1 MTSNTL
7 VLFRPKQKRRFY
19 EPIVLFK
26 ALADITHEEGSLGLP
41 ETPARPRT
49 EEQRFHQFVHKLA
62 GVCDSTRG
70 GKTVTSFAV
79 LEHEDRFV
87 YVFGCNQVCSLDLV
101 KTQKFVTELLATLS
115 GFHQLDEVARGP
127 VRRAVLEMILTFNMP
142 RLDIYLKSFKGQLR
156 ACLEYCERQTD
167 EIATAV
173 GVGLEV
179 FGDAIADIAFK
190 GLDESEYLPSYNRFL
205 QALDVF
211 LTPQTKAFVDDRA
224 LRGRIQDGR
233 SFECWSELRHNLS
246 RLRNYQSVVQ
256 DLIDAEKE
264 WPELFQEAE
273 VIPVSSS
280 KADPNP
286 LGRKSEI
293 ADAIIG
299 RMEHDNSRRERYRGF
314 AQELQRMQFDDRIQ
328 KQCQRDSFKP
338 FVHSEILVLEW
349 VTANASRL
357 ELSFFHGWKY
367 IGSSKGACRLC
378 HYYFETPGQH
388 GGIKTRSSHG
398 NLYVNWRFPDLYEDD
413 GPEGKTRRQEIF
425 NWMMNRVRD
434 DAFQTMESK
443 ASTGKRHDSSTH
455 PLMSVR
461 HTDAQT
467 DVGARDLA
475 DVDELGEQ
483 LERGLNLDDSPTTDS
498 PEDSGSDDDEEGGT
512 SLF

>member
-1 MTSNTL
+1 
-7 VLFRPKQKRRFY
+7 
-19 EPIVLFK
+19 
-26 ALADITHEEGSLGLP
+26 
-41 ETPARPRT
+41 
-49 EEQRFHQFVHKLA
+49 
-62 GVCDSTRG
+62 
-70 GKTVTSFAV
+70 
-79 LEHEDRFV
+79 
-87 YVFGCNQVCSLDLV
+87 
-101 KTQKFVTELLATLS
+101 
-115 GFHQLDEVARGP
+115 
-127 VRRAVLEMILTFNMP
+127 MP

-156 ACLEYCERQTD
+156 ECLNYCERQTD
-167 EIATAV
+167 QIATAV

-179 FGDAIADIAFK
+179 LGDAIADIAFK
-190 GLDESEYLPSYNRFL
+190 GLDESEYLPSYNRLL
-205 QALDVF
+205 QALGVF
-211 LTPQTKAFVDDRA
+211 LTPQTKAFVDERA

-246 RLRNYQSVVQ
+246 RLRNYQAVVQ

-264 WPELFQEAE
+264 WPELFQEVE

-286 LGRKSEI
+286 LGRKSE
-293 ADAIIG
+293 AANAIIG
-299 RMEHDNSRRERYRGF
+299 RMEHDNSRERGI
-314 AQELQRMQFDDRIQ
+314 A
-328 KQCQRDSFKP
+328 
-338 FVHSEILVLEW
+338 
-349 VTANASRL
+349 ANASRL
-357 ELSFFHGWKY
+357 ELGFFHGWKY

-413 GPEGKTRRQEIF
+413 GREGKARRQEIF

-483 LERGLNLDDSPTTDS
+483 FEQGLNLNDSPTTDS

-512 SLF
+512 SLL

>member
-1 MTSNTL
+1 MTSNAL
-7 VLFRPKQKRRFY
+7 VLFKPKQRRRFY

-26 ALADITHEEGSLGLP
+26 ALTDITHEEGSLGLP

-101 KTQKFVTELLATLS
+101 KTQKFVTELLDTLS
-115 GFHQLDEVARGP
+115 GFHQLDEAARGP
-127 VRRAVLEMILTFNMP
+127 VRRAVLEMILAFNMP
-142 RLDIYLKSFKGQLR
+142 RLDIYLKSFKGQLKE
-156 ACLEYCERQTD
+156 CLEYCERQTD
-167 EIATAV
+167 QIATAV
-173 GVGLEV
+173 GAGLKV
-179 FGDAIADIAFK
+179 LGDAIADIAFK

-211 LTPQTKAFVDDRA
+211 LTPQTKAFVDERA
-224 LRGRIQDGR
+224 LRGRIRDGR

-246 RLRNYQSVVQ
+246 RLRNYQAVVQ

-264 WPELFQEAE
+264 WPELFQEVE

-286 LGRKSEI
+286 LGRKSEV

-314 AQELQRMQFDDRIQ
+314 ALELQGMQFDDRIQ

-349 VTANASRL
+349 VKANASRL

-398 NLYVNWRFPDLYEDD
+398 NLYVNWRFPDLYEND
-413 GPEGKTRRQEIF
+413 GPEGKARRQEVF

>member
-1 MTSNTL
+1 MTSNAL
-7 VLFRPKQKRRFY
+7 VLFKPKQKRRFY

-26 ALADITHEEGSLGLP
+26 ALTDITHEEGSIGLP
-41 ETPARPRT
+41 ELPPRPRT
-49 EEQRFHQFVHKLA
+49 EEQRFHQFVHKLS

-101 KTQKFVTELLATLS
+101 KTQKFVTELLTTLS
-115 GFHQLDEVARGP
+115 GFHQLDETAQDP
-127 VRRAVLEMILTFNMP
+127 FRRAVLEKILTFNVP
-142 RLDIYLKSFKGQLR
+142 RLDIYLKSFKGQLGE
-156 ACLEYCERQTD
+156 CLQFCKHQTD
-167 EIATAV
+167 RIATTV
-173 GVGLEV
+173 GAGLEV
-179 FGDAIADIAFK
+179 LGDAIVDIAFK
-190 GLDESEYLPSYNRFL
+190 GLDESEYLPSYNRLL
-205 QALDVF
+205 QALGVF
-211 LTPQTKAFVDDRA
+211 LTPPTKKFVDERA

-246 RLRNYQSVVQ
+246 RLRNYQTVVQ

-264 WPELFQEAE
+264 WPELFQEVE
-273 VIPVSSS
+273 VIPISSS

-286 LGRKSEI
+286 LGRKSEV

-299 RMEHDNSRRERYRGF
+299 RMEHENARRERYRGF
-314 AQELQRMQFDDRIQ
+314 ALELQRMQFDDRIQ
-328 KQCQRDSFKP
+328 AQCQRESFKP

-367 IGSSKGACRLC
+367 IGSSKEACRLC

-388 GGIKTRSSHG
+388 GGINTRSSHG

-413 GPEGKTRRQEIF
+413 GPEGKARRQEIF

-483 LERGLNLDDSPTTDS
+483 LERGLNMDDSLTTDS

-512 SLF
+512 SLL